1 MNNRRLVCVL
11 LGVWISALLTLTLV
25 QQLNLRLADQ
35 LIASPMVGG
44 AHKAIQQFG
53 RAPAGWMLHYQ
64 AGELNRSLLEGWGFV
79 EILISLTVFA
89 ILLFGTSVG
98 RVHLSIAALLFF
110 IAAGVHFLVTP
121 TIVGVGRGLEFTLP
135 DALPPQWNQLRTFT
149 GTYSIFVA
157 LRVVLLAVLTALMVS
172 WRGKKV
178 SRGSAVDLD
187 EIEDPNH
194 RHVNR

>member
-11 LGVWISALLTLTLV
+11 LGVWISALLTVTLV

-35 LIASPMVGG
+35 LISSPMVPG

-53 RAPAGWMLHYQ
+53 RVPAGWMLHYH
-64 AGELNRSLLEGWGFV
+64 AGELYRSLLETWGLT
-79 EILISLTVFA
+79 EIVLALAVFA

-98 RVHLSIAALLFF
+98 RTHLSISALLFF
-110 IAAGVHFLVTP
+110 IAAGLHFGVTP
-121 TIVGVGRGLEFTLP
+121 TIVGVGRGLEFTAP
-135 DALPPQWNQLRTFT
+135 DALPQQWNQLRTFR
-149 GTYSIFVA
+149 GTHSIFVG
-157 LRVVLLAVLTALMVS
+157 LEFLLLVVLTTLMVV

-178 SRGSAVDLD
+178 SRATAVDLD
-187 EIEDPNH
+187 EIEDTNH